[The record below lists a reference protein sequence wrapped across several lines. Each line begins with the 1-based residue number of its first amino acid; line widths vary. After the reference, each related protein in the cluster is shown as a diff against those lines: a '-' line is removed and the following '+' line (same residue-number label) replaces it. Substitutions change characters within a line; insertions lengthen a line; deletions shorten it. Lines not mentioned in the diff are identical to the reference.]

1 MSKVTFV
8 VDFPDGQTPTVS
20 AGMDILGG
28 RLCSVAWSDAT
39 TATAV
44 EWNINDIEPP
54 MLTRL
59 LVTTIDG
66 YVDVDTCS
74 SIGGW
79 YHNEEDVIAWSHL
92 PEPYTA
98 PDGGEDS

>member
-39 TATAV
+39 AIK
-44 EWNINDIEPP
+44 WNINDLEPP
-54 MLTRL
+54 MHTRL
-59 LVTTIDG
+59 LVTTVDG
-66 YVDVDTCS
+66 YVDVDTRS
-74 SIGGW
+74 SISGW
-79 YHNEEDVIAWSHL
+79 YDNDDDVIAWSHL

-98 PDGGEDS
+98 PDDGEDS

>member
-44 EWNINDIEPP
+44 EWNSNDIEPP
-54 MLTRL
+54 ILTRL

-66 YVDVDTCS
+66 YVDVDTYS
-74 SIGGW
+74 SISGW
-79 YHNEEDVIAWSHL
+79 HDNGEDVIAWSHL
-92 PEPYTA
+92 PEPYAA
-98 PDGGEDS
+98 PDGEEDS